1 MTFSFAPSN
10 AMVRGMLAVS
20 TPGQSIP
27 DSHRQ
32 WLPLALSAL
41 LHVLLALVWMDFP
54 GAEHHAPAEN
64 VIQVELAPPPAPPA
78 PPPPAPARQQA
89 AAAQGAAIPQ
99 LEEGMLAQ
107 RASTP
112 KPRSQ
117 DGAVAPPDPRAEP
130 KPKPRKPEPVTQN
143 ERDFVLSQ
151 VLRHW
156 KPPSE
161 LSAYEKADV
170 RVTVKVGADGY
181 FLDLYDARRPWNPA
195 SVFDGY
201 ASLPPQDVQR
211 RTIDAFL
218 RAIRQAQP
226 VRLPPALQA
235 KAPFP
240 VRLDFRFRDAR

>member
-1 MTFSFAPSN
+1 
-10 AMVRGMLAVS
+10 MVRAMLAVS

-27 DSHRQ
+27 DSHRH
-32 WLPLALSAL
+32 WVPLALSAL
-41 LHVLLALVWMDFP
+41 LHGLLALVWMGFP

-78 PPPPAPARQQA
+78 PPAPLPAPPARQQVA
-89 AAAQGAAIPQ
+89 ADPGAPIPQ
-99 LEEGMLAQ
+99 LEEGILAA
-107 RASTP
+107 RSSTP
-112 KPRSQ
+112 KVKSQ

-201 ASLPPQDVQR
+201 ASLSPQDVQR

-235 KAPFP
+235 KAPFA